1 MVVQLG
7 DRSDGAPATLDLI
20 LKAARRCFDDA
31 GFQKT
36 GIDDIAAA
44 AGISRQTVYRYFV
57 NKQDIIEKIGLAEA
71 TLMQKV
77 LFERV
82 ARAESISAKITE
94 TIVTSIIIARENRY
108 VRKIVESAGSQL
120 VEPGAGP
127 GNIYHWL
134 KMQWLPLL
142 EHGIRIGEL
151 SDDVNLDD
159 MVRWVLLAEVML
171 FVRADRADASDD
183 ELRIFIN
190 RFVVAPLQATNF
202 GAANPGSRIGALES
216 QIRDLQA
223 LVAEQALELRAL
235 KRSALQDQSG

>member
-7 DRSDGAPATLDLI
+7 DKIAAAPATLDLI
-20 LKAARRCFDDA
+20 IQAARQCFDSA

-71 TLMQKV
+71 ALMQKV
-77 LFERV
+77 LFDRV

-94 TIVTSIIIARENRY
+94 TIVTSIKIARENRY

-142 EHGIRIGEL
+142 EHGIRTGEL
-151 SDDVNLDD
+151 SADVSVDDI
-159 MVRWVLLAEVML
+159 VRWILLAEVML
-171 FVRADRADASDD
+171 FVRADRTDASDE
-183 ELRIFIN
+183 ELRVFIH
-190 RFVVAPLQATNF
+190 RFVVAPLRSDNAIEVWPSND
-202 GAANPGSRIGALES
+202 SSALRKQVS
-216 QIRDLQA
+216 DLQA

-235 KRSALQDQSG
+235 KRGML